1 MGFCTNVIQCTFTT
15 TTQNT
20 KITFRSEPVCVWTKA
35 ALVKFFNAT
44 LSGFLSHLR
53 FALSCQNFQLSAL
66 AGTASTIDQVYVCH
80 HFPKHIS
87 LWCWK
92 LQFSFFYYKTVVGKK
107 LSISTVS
114 F

>member
-53 FALSCQNFQLSAL
+53 FALKLSKL
-66 AGTASTIDQVYVCH
+66 ST
-80 HFPKHIS
+80 
-87 LWCWK
+87 
-92 LQFSFFYYKTVVGKK
+92 FSFGWNCFDD
-107 LSISTVS
+107 
-114 F
+114 